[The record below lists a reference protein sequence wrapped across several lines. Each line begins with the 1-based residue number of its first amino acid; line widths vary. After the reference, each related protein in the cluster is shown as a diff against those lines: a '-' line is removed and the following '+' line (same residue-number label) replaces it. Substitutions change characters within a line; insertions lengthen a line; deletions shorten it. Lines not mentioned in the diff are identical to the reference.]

1 LKLKET
7 EDKSGHH
14 LVADD
19 DFAEDA
25 ILYTETPLISALHP
39 QLEVKCCFF
48 KKKKKEKEKKKK
60 EMPRIFNIMVR
71 QVIAISA

>member
-19 DFAEDA
+19 DFSEDA
-25 ILYTETPLISALHP
+25 TLYTETPLISALHP

-48 KKKKKEKEKKKK
+48 HKKKKKERKK
-60 EMPRIFNIMVR
+60 ERNTENI
-71 QVIAISA
+71 QYYG